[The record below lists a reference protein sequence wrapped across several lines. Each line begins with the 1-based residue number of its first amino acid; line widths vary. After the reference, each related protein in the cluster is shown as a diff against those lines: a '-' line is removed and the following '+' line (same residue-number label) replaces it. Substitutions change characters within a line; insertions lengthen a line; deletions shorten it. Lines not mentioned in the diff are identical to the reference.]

1 MGQAFY
7 ALHIIC
13 DKNYFDTN
21 EQREGSR
28 DAAASHRPH
37 DGVTDDAPP
46 AMSFVPVPRLRGG
59 SKATEGDN
67 AWHR

>member
-1 MGQAFY
+1 MGAFY
-7 ALHIIC
+7 AVHIIC

-21 EQREGSR
+21 EQREWSR
-28 DAAASHRPH
+28 DAATSPRPPN
-37 DGVTDDAPP
+37 GVTGDAQP
-46 AMSFVPVPRLRGG
+46 AMSFVPAPRLRGG